1 MIVVE
6 FGHVVCDSLELV
18 GSVLHHD
25 AKPGIV
31 DHFGIV
37 VLVSEGDDVFAVDL
51 VGFGQ
56 KLNAVSLA
64 DAFGRQLE
72 NRVRSAPDADVDFAA
87 ERFFKLFDDVC
98 LAVLIHQHG
107 HCGRIVLEIR
117 SIQHLILAQSRRK
130 ETVDQSVRHV

>member
-1 MIVVE
+1 MQIICDAVMIVVE

-87 ERFFKLFDDVC
+87 ECFF
-98 LAVLIHQHG
+98 
-107 HCGRIVLEIR
+107 
-117 SIQHLILAQSRRK
+117 ILYP
-130 ETVDQSVRHV
+130 